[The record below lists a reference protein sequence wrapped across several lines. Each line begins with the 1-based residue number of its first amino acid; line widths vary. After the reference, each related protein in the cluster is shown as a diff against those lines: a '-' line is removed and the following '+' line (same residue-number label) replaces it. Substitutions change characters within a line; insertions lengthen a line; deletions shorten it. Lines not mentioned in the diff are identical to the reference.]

1 MTIELKDEI
10 QQALPKLQ
18 KGLDIPEQ

>member
-10 QQALPKLQ
+10 QQALLKLQ